1 MGWRLMDVWLSILL
15 HVPRVS
21 HASVS
26 GLRGTL
32 VGAGLQGD
40 VAVAALTDLLLAE
53 VAPAKNI
60 EKFKNSPRKVL
71 NFFNFLKIDVWE
83 MHE

>member
-1 MGWRLMDVWLSILL
+1 MCVFYSYFNGMALDGRIWLSILL

-26 GLRGTL
+26 GLRGSL

-40 VAVAALTDLLLAE
+40 VPVAALTDLLLAE
-53 VAPAKNI
+53 VAPAKKYR
-60 EKFKNSPRKVL
+60 KFKNSSKKV
-71 NFFNFLKIDVWE
+71 
-83 MHE
+83 

>member
-26 GLRGTL
+26 GLRGAL

-53 VAPAKNI
+53 VAPAKKI
-60 EKFKNSPRKVL
+60 SKVQKQFKKSS
-71 NFFNFLKIDVWE
+71 NFLI
-83 MHE
+83 